1 MISVEIPNDIAEYKP
16 KLILGFTGRQ
26 VGCLVVTAAIIAI
39 DFAFLKPYIGETL
52 SLLLAAVPAFFAAC
66 FGWGESF
73 TPGHI
78 PFEKYLRS
86 VFFETV
92 VAPKLRKCKTTSMV
106 VPCEK
111 DYEPIPDSMLSPE
124 LLQHVNYVRE
134 KNNIIVVADEGK
146 TKSQYKKKKKY
157 KPSNLA
163 ML

>member
-16 KLILGFTGRQ
+16 KLIMGFTGRQ
-26 VGCLVVTAAIIAI
+26 VGCLVITATIIAL

-52 SLLLAAVPAFFAAC
+52 ALLIAVVPAFFAAC

-92 VAPKLRKCKTTSMV
+92 VAPKMRKCKTLSSMV
-106 VPCEK
+106 VPCDK
-111 DYEPIPDSMLSPE
+111 YYQPIPDSELSPE
-124 LLQHVNYVRE
+124 LLECVNYVRE
-134 KNNIIVVADEGK
+134 KTGIITEPIENKAK
-146 TKSQYKKKKKY
+146 NANKKKY
-157 KPSNLA
+157 KISSKA